1 MIVVVADTSPIR
13 YLVRIGEIDL
23 LRKLY
28 GQVIVPAAVLDELQ
42 AEDGLPM
49 VRAWAEDLPAWAR
62 VQLSTK
68 PLTVTLSNLHRGES
82 QAIAL
87 AEELQSALL
96 LIDDRVGTQVALE
109 RGLTITGTL
118 GVLVE
123 AAQAKMLQIEAVLQK
138 LQATNFRATPGLY
151 ERALEMARLLPP
163 VLPRRKK
170 E

>member
-23 LRKLY
+23 LQKLY
-28 GQVIVPAAVLDELQ
+28 GQVTLPEIVLDELQ
-42 AEDGLPM
+42 AEDGLPL
-49 VRAWAEDLPAWAR
+49 VRAWAGNLPAW
-62 VQLSTK
+62 VQVRSPAK
-68 PLTVTLSNLHRGES
+68 PLAMTQLNLHRGES

-87 AEELQSALL
+87 AEELQAALL
-96 LIDDRVGTQVALE
+96 LIDDRVGVRAALE

-123 AAQAKMLQIEAVLQK
+123 AAQAGLIHIEAVLQK
-138 LQATNFRATPGLY
+138 LQETNFRATPGLY
-151 ERALEMARLLPP
+151 QRALEMACLEPP
-163 VLPRRKK
+163 VPPRRRS